1 MLLSEVIILITYL
14 AKRITE
20 FFIGYGVI
28 KKEDSEI
35 YQYGNEIVISSL
47 LDFFILLAFAIAF
60 KDFINVFLF
69 WIVFFIL
76 RKFGGGYHANTY
88 LKCKIV
94 FSVNIFIVMI
104 IMHNFKYVYN
114 IYLLILM
121 TAFTCISV
129 FILAPVDNENKPLSE
144 NEKRINALKCRTF
157 LVIICILS
165 FVLFDYCREISLILV
180 LSHFSVAFA
189 MIFEVVRKN
198 KN

>member
-1 MLLSEVIILITYL
+1 MITYL

-20 FFIGYGVI
+20 FFISYDVI
-28 KKEDSEI
+28 KKEDREI
-35 YQYGNEIVISSL
+35 YQYGNEIIISSL
-47 LDFFILLAFAIAF
+47 LDFFILLAFAIGF
-60 KDFINVFLF
+60 NDFVNVFLF

-76 RKFGGGYHANTY
+76 RKFGGGYHAGTY

-104 IMHNFKYVYN
+104 IMNDFKYVYN

-121 TAFTCISV
+121 TV
-129 FILAPVDNENKPLSE
+129 FSCVSIFLLAPVDNENKPLSE
-144 NEKRINALKCRTF
+144 TEKRINALKCRIL
-157 LVIICILS
+157 LVLVCILS
-165 FVLFDYCREISLILV
+165 FLLFDCFSEISLILG
-180 LSHFSVAFA
+180 LAHFSVAFA

>member
-1 MLLSEVIILITYL
+1 MITYL

-20 FFIGYGVI
+20 FFISYDVI
-28 KKEDSEI
+28 KKEDREI
-35 YQYGNEIVISSL
+35 YQYGNEIIISSL
-47 LDFFILLAFAIAF
+47 LDFFILLAFAIGF
-60 KDFINVFLF
+60 NDFVNVILF

-76 RKFGGGYHANTY
+76 RKFGGGYHAGTY

-104 IMHNFKYVYN
+104 IMHDFKYVYN

-121 TAFTCISV
+121 TV
-129 FILAPVDNENKPLSE
+129 FSCVSIFLLAPVDNENKPLSE
-144 NEKRINALKCRTF
+144 TEKRINALKCRILLVLVCISSF
-157 LVIICILS
+157 L
-165 FVLFDYCREISLILV
+165 LFDCFSEISLILG
-180 LSHFSVAFA
+180 LAHFSVAFA